1 MCILRILIGFL
12 KLRRFEVQ
20 VFSFKNGESSVSLS
34 KVFFFF
40 FKKKKKDRKSFEG
53 QF

>member
-40 FKKKKKDRKSFEG
+40 FFKKKDRKSFEG